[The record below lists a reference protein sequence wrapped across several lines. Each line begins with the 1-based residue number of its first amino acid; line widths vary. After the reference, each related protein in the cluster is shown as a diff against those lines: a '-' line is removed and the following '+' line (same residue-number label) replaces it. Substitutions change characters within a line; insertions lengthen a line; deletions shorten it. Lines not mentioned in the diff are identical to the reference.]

1 MDRRIKIWNPKGIK
15 SILMRHRMKKAPQL
29 SFAIFLLACVSTAQ
43 LKIDLKTPVEDKEK
57 LKLAKAGLGAFL
69 RQADWAHV
77 VNVGEDYSVWVKN
90 LKRRFKG
97 NILHFELDLEIKTA
111 ADLTS
116 GKPVSAR
123 HIKDSVDLAA
133 AAELKTFEARE
144 MNKLVEEQLK
154 KNNKYKPV
162 SAVVGTVTNVPV
174 AGGIVEKGLEYFGVD
189 LESKFTPDQA
199 IEGMTL
205 GAVMMIH
212 LKEMID
218 ALPQKKK

>member
-1 MDRRIKIWNPKGIK
+1 MKT
-15 SILMRHRMKKAPQL
+15 ILRL
-29 SFAIFLLACVSTAQ
+29 CLAIFLAASFSAAQ
-43 LKIDLKTPVEDKEK
+43 LKIDLKTPVEDKDK

-69 RQADWAHV
+69 RQAEWASV

-90 LKRRFKG
+90 IKRRFKG
-97 NILHFELDLEIKTA
+97 NVLHFELDLEIRTA

-116 GKPVSAR
+116 GKLVSAR
-123 HIKDSVDLAA
+123 HLKDSVDLSV

-144 MNKLVEEQLK
+144 MNKLVEEQLT

-162 SAVVGTVTNVPV
+162 SAVVGTVSSVPV
-174 AGGIVEKGLEYFGVD
+174 AGGLVEKGLEYLGVD

-205 GAVMMIH
+205 GAVMMIQ

-218 ALPQKKK
+218 ALPPKKK

>member
-1 MDRRIKIWNPKGIK
+1 
-15 SILMRHRMKKAPQL
+15 MKTLLRLWWAT
-29 SFAIFLLACVSTAQ
+29 SLLACISASQ
-43 LKIDLKTPVEDKEK
+43 LKIDLKTPLEDKEK

-69 RQADWAHV
+69 RQAEWAHV
-77 VNVGEDYSVWVKN
+77 VNVGEDYSVWIKN
-90 LKRRFKG
+90 LKRKFKG
-97 NILHFELDLEIKTA
+97 NVLHFELDLEIKTA

-116 GKPVSAR
+116 GKLISSR

-133 AAELKTFEARE
+133 AAELKTFENRE

-154 KNNKYKPV
+154 KNNKLKPV
-162 SAVVGTVTNVPV
+162 TAVIGAATSLPV
-174 AGGIVEKGLEYFGVD
+174 AGGIVENGLKYFGVD
-189 LESKFTPDQA
+189 LESDYTPDQA

-218 ALPQKKK
+218 ALPKKKK

>member
-1 MDRRIKIWNPKGIK
+1 MKT
-15 SILMRHRMKKAPQL
+15 ILQL
-29 SFAIFLLACVSTAQ
+29 LSTIFLLTCISAAQ
-43 LKIDLKTPVEDKEK
+43 LKIDLKTPVQDKEK

-77 VNVGEDYSVWVKN
+77 VNVGEDYSVWIKN

-97 NILHFELDLEIKTA
+97 NILHFELDLEIKSA

-116 GKPVSAR
+116 GKPVSVR

-144 MNKLVEEQLK
+144 MNKLVEEQLT
-154 KNNKYKPV
+154 KNNKFKPV

-218 ALPQKKK
+218 AIPPKKK